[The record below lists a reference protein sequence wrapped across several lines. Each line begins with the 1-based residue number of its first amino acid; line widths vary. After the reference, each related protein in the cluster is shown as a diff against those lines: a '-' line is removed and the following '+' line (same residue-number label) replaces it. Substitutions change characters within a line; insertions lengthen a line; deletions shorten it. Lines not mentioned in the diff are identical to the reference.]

1 MKRILIVLDVTE
13 VEAQLLGD
21 HLEELGPEYKGYGVK
36 QAVNDVLARFP
47 DGERLHVSI
56 RSGASAALG
65 GPDTPEF
72 QKPTS

>member
-13 VEAQLLGD
+13 AEAKVLGD
-21 HLEELGPEYKGYGVK
+21 HFEELGPEYKGYGVK
-36 QAVNDVLARFP
+36 QAVSDVLTRFP
-47 DGERLHVSI
+47 DSERLHVSI

-72 QKPTS
+72 QKPNS